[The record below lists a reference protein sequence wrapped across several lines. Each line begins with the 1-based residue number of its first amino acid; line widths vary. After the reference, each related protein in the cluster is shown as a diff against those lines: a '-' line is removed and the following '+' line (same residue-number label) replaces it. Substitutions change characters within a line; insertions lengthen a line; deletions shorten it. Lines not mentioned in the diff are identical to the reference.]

1 VVREVRGVWFPY
13 VYFGHGGFLST
24 YVILY
29 RVFNGWEVVYV
40 PSRSFLSL
48 NDLDGVRVLPQFPVC
63 DPVFCYY
70 LSPKRIMVQKIP
82 EVVVRRVREVGRV
95 EDVLE
100 YGYLRGEVGGV
111 LWKYSIDDF
120 ISLGRLVDTR
130 VDYGVYRWASPWL
143 PGNLCG
149 LVYLEGDGV
158 FTSLD
163 MYILPPLLALQM
175 EDKSRVSIYLINGL
189 EEIKSFLLVVVK
201 GSIHDLFHIPFN
213 PMA

>member
-1 VVREVRGVWFPY
+1 VVVREVRGVWFPY

-29 RVFNGWEVVYV
+29 RLIRGWEVVYV
-40 PSRSFLSL
+40 PSRFFLS
-48 NDLDGVRVLPQFPVC
+48 LDGVRILLQFPRC
-63 DPVFCYY
+63 DPIFCSYV
-70 LSPKRIMVQKIP
+70 SPKRIVVEKVP
-82 EVVVRRVREVGRV
+82 EVVVRGVREVGRV

-100 YGYLRGEVGGV
+100 YGYLAGV
-111 LWKYSIDDF
+111 VKDVVWRYTVDDL
-120 ISLGRLVDTR
+120 ISFGRRLDTR
-130 VDYGVYRWASPWL
+130 VDTGVLRWASPWF
-143 PGNLCG
+143 PGNLIG
-149 LVYLEGDGV
+149 LVYFEGDGV

-163 MYILPPLLALQM
+163 MYILQPLLDLQM

>member
-1 VVREVRGVWFPY
+1 MVREVRGVWFPY

-40 PSRSFLSL
+40 PSRFLS
-48 NDLDGVRVLPQFPVC
+48 LDGVRVLPQFPSC

-111 LWKYSIDDF
+111 LWKYSVDDL
-120 ISLGRLVDTR
+120 ISFGRKLDTR
-130 VDYGVYRWASPWL
+130 VDLGVYRWSAPWF
-143 PGNLCG
+143 PGNLAG

-163 MYILPPLLALQM
+163 MYILPALLALQM

-201 GSIHDLFHIPFN
+201 GSICDL
-213 PMA
+213 